1 EHGSVRGTKG
11 GPHRRVRRGPDA
23 LPHADRVE
31 GVPAAAPHGEDR
43 ARTGAL
49 RSFLDRVTRTR
60 SGSSAAATA
69 RPAMPPPTT
78 RTCCFGAIPPTLP
91 MAGRRAHDV
100 SGLDADDRHA
110 RLDDDLLGQRPED
123 EL

>member
-1 EHGSVRGTKG
+1 
-11 GPHRRVRRGPDA
+11 
-23 LPHADRVE
+23 
-31 GVPAAAPHGEDR
+31 
-43 ARTGAL
+43 
-49 RSFLDRVTRTR
+49 
-60 SGSSAAATA
+60 
-69 RPAMPPPTT
+69 AMPPPTT

-123 EL
+123 ELGHRRPAADADRDRRDLLALGTVEQVTDGGLRALVRVLHALGDVAEMI